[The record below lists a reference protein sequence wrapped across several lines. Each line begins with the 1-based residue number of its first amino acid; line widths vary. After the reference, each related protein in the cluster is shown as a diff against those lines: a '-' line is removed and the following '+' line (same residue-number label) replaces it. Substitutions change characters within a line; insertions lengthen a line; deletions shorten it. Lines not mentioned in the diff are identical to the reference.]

1 MTIKSVYRQLI
12 SLAMKQYGEKIVM
25 AFCFALATQKFGIPR
40 QILTRFIKIVHN
52 LCDLSI
58 SALLMDELCEAFGIT
73 CVYKF
78 ISNVTFVSFKYHE
91 SAKKS
96 FPSFGNF
103 LGEFKDAMF
112 ETYETFLRAN
122 KSDREFLFVKNQQ
135 LNFIINYSDANK
147 LLETLDFN
155 YVFSKLRLLSFS
167 HVISDIM
174 ACISRYPENSTL
186 LFLKELLE
194 LSRSAI
200 TIDPNQFP
208 VQVMCR
214 IPSQL
219 SSLDINNNIIYE
231 RSQLKM
237 YLKTFF
243 EIAKKECRG
252 LIPAKHC
259 LLIPESLG
267 AETHKVQKIYKDKDL
282 NIIFHEKPKLL
293 LTTWSVER
301 QQLSIYFDEANVR
314 TLLVKNLKNVHYI
327 KPDKLLV
334 ETNVSQSLLSLSNA
348 DSLIEVSRDIRIIS
362 KIPGPYYVAVDTNN
376 KSVLLLEYETFNI
389 CWTYSCHT
397 CISDIVLSKNGRI
410 ALCILGY
417 WYHQSV
423 DHNLLGENK
432 QQILTLDLKEQA
444 ELPSLQNPHI
454 IHFNNVTAISEDG
467 QLFATLFRTY
477 IRVWSLLTG
486 KIILDIDTPEG
497 NIVDL
502 HISSKTKTIITL
514 MSTSIINT
522 YDLDSC
528 TLSKT
533 LENMNYSSAVY
544 DTDQVNLS
552 ISENESIACLSLING
567 GSNACILIWDLVSGE
582 QITTFISDFC
592 DTKFYVSPSGGFIVS
607 NFPSGIVK
615 FSVKNSKR

>member
-1 MTIKSVYRQLI
+1 
-12 SLAMKQYGEKIVM
+12 MKQYGEKIVM
-25 AFCFALATQKFGIPR
+25 AFCFALSTHTFGISR
-40 QILTRFIKIVHN
+40 QILTRFIKIVLN

-58 SALLMDELCEAFGIT
+58 SGLLMDELCDAFGIT

-78 ISNVTFVSFKYHE
+78 ISSATFVNFKYRE
-91 SAKKS
+91 SAKAS

-103 LGEFKDAMF
+103 LGEFKEAMF
-112 ETYETFLRAN
+112 EAYETFLGAN
-122 KSDREFLFVKNQQ
+122 KNDREFVFVKNQQ
-135 LNFIINYSDANK
+135 LNFMINYSDVNK
-147 LLETLDFN
+147 LLETLDFD
-155 YVFSKLRLLSFS
+155 YVFSKLRLLTFS

-200 TIDPNQFP
+200 TIDPKQFP

-214 IPSQL
+214 IPNQL
-219 SSLDINNNIIYE
+219 SSLDVNNNTIYG
-231 RSQLKM
+231 RSQLNM
-237 YLKTFF
+237 YLKTFL

-252 LIPAKHC
+252 LIPTKHC
-259 LLIPESLG
+259 LLIPESLR
-267 AETHKVQKIYKDKDL
+267 AETYNVQKIYKVKHL

-293 LTTWSVER
+293 LTTWSVEK

-314 TLLVKNLKNVHYI
+314 TLLVKDLQNVHYI

-334 ETNVSQSLLSLSNA
+334 ETNVSQSLLSLSNV
-348 DSLIEVSRDIRIIS
+348 DSLIEVSGDTRIIS

-376 KSVLLLEYETFNI
+376 KSVLLLEYESFNI

-410 ALCILGY
+410 ALCILDY

-423 DHNLLGENK
+423 DHDLLGENK
-432 QQILTLDLKEQA
+432 QQILTLDLKEQT
-444 ELPSLQNPHI
+444 ELPSLQNSHI
-454 IHFNNVTAISEDG
+454 IHFNKVTAISEDG
-467 QLFATLFRTY
+467 QFFATLFRTS
-477 IRVWSLLTG
+477 IRVWNLLTG
-486 KIILDIDTPEG
+486 KIILDIDTPDG

-522 YDLDSC
+522 FNLDSC

-533 LENMNYSSAVY
+533 LENTNYSSVVHDA
-544 DTDQVNLS
+544 DQMNLS
-552 ISENESIACLSLING
+552 VSENESIACLSLSNG
-567 GSNACILIWDLVSGE
+567 GSNTYILIWDLVSGE
-582 QITTFISDFC
+582 QIATFTSDFC
-592 DTKFYVSPSGGFIVS
+592 DTKFYISPSGEFIVS
-607 NFPSGIVK
+607 NFPSGIVI
-615 FSVKNSKR
+615 FSVQNSKR